1 MLELD
6 TTAREAG
13 KGALEDKEEPKP
25 KQGRNG
31 GKEGGESNGKKR
43 LDSTKKNAELKGL
56 LTLMMKSQLRMEQR
70 VREIEGALMMTFVG
84 KAEDLMLNEISCQT
98 QAYQAKVKGQK
109 NHGLG
114 PPHVYA
120 FQGFIA
126 GLVKHHEAGIG
137 QKNLGEIQMLK
148 AKLEDM
154 KWEEVLE
161 EVLVF
166 RVSKVYDKEKRR
178 ITLMLAAHLRDTTK
192 LVGACLEQIGWE
204 KKEGKAPPSHMER
217 ELQAF
222 LEEMLK

>member
-1 MLELD
+1 MKVD
-6 TTAREAG
+6 STARAAG
-13 KGALEDKEEPKP
+13 KGSLDDKEEPKP

-31 GKEGGESNGKKR
+31 GKNGEENAGGKKK
-43 LDSTKKNAELKGL
+43 LEGTKKNSELKGL
-56 LTLMMKSQLRMEQR
+56 LTLMLKSQLRMEQR
-70 VREIEGALMMTFVG
+70 VREIEGALMLTFVG
-84 KAEDLMLNEISCQT
+84 KADDLLLNEVSCQT

-120 FQGFIA
+120 FQGCIA

-137 QKNLGEIQMLK
+137 LKNLGEVQKLK
-148 AKLEDM
+148 TRLEEM
-154 KWEEVLE
+154 SWTEVAEEVLI
-161 EVLVF
+161 F

-178 ITLMLAAHLRDTTK
+178 ITLMLAAHLRDTSK
-192 LVGACLEQIGWE
+192 LMGTCLEQVGWE